1 MEAMEEIKRIVEA
14 GSALLWNT
22 PSAMPFMVVLLLFTG
37 VFLVHE
43 LAVLFAKDA
52 TIDTIV

>member
-22 PSAMPFMVVLLLFTG
+22 PSAMPIVVVLLLFTG

-43 LAVLFAKDA
+43 
-52 TIDTIV
+52 